1 MIAVRLGALQEKHR
15 GRLREILDATA
26 VFRPDE
32 VSVALELFDERL
44 RTADGELPAADCG
57 RRTAG
62 SDRRTVGD
70 RKPLPAEPLDY
81 EFVGAFD
88 DDGELI
94 GYMCFGAAPSTD
106 RTYDLYWIAT
116 HPSAQGRGVGSLLLA
131 EAETRLRD
139 RNGRLLVVETS
150 SRDEYAA
157 THRFYTSRGYTEVAR
172 LRAFYA
178 PGDDRVI
185 YTKRL
190 DPTARTSR
198 SGVVGPQSDV
208 RSPQSKSNLA
218 PE

>member
-1 MIAVRLGALQEKHR
+1 MAITDEMIAVRLGALQEKHR

-44 RTADGELPAADCG
+44 RTPDDELPAADCG
-57 RRTAG
+57 PRTADSERG
-62 SDRRTVGD
+62 TVRD
-70 RKPLPAEPLDY
+70 PDSLPAEPLDY

-88 DDGELI
+88 DRGDLI

-116 HPSAQGRGVGSLLLA
+116 HPTAQGRGVGSRLLA
-131 EAETRLRD
+131 EAEARLRH

-178 PGDDRVI
+178 SGDDRVI

-190 DPTARTSR
+190 D
-198 SGVVGPQSDV
+198 GHV
-208 RSPQSKSNLA
+208 RSPQSVVRS
-218 PE
+218 P